1 MNTES
6 ANVRATTLWGF
17 QRLRQKDPVSFNRL
31 DWSNVGQ
38 EIIDELFPIIKGK
51 YGGLPHPPSFLTS
64 TALVE
69 SWRNLSKGDQ
79 KYKTQEWE
87 QQEKDRFAKETNA
100 ASRSRRSRRR
110 DSGDAP
116 CTPPPLNKVTTR
128 KKAKQGPGT
137 PDSAVEYQNEDNI
150 RSDDVNSP
158 VGRQLTYNGPPPVER
173 NDATMDIVGDVEM
186 YSSKCRG
193 ISRAV
198 IDASAVNDK
207 ERVTSGYAH
216 MIGNVHRWMGSYL
229 SNNKGEWP
237 YDPEVAGFLVNPNV
251 KDNEEYSWM
260 CLRTIEEV
268 RDDDGMKEVVSFS
281 FAHRQCT
288 GEAEAGGKLCTNCG
302 KKNQYNFYA
311 MSRNEVKKREEA
323 EKNPLLSGRNDF
335 KKFYTPTIMMPY
347 INELTKQIRVL
358 RTKLWRAEMAKA
370 VMRKEDIDATNV
382 DHDILFDEK
391 MLRDGY
397 ALFQQESEVTER
409 QMMDVL
415 FQECCLVRRR
425 MEERGN
431 AKGHIYTP
439 LMIRFAIMLK
449 RKLSQSNYDFIRQ
462 VFGLPTNGTLCQY
475 TNADTTAEDG
485 IMHET
490 CMQQAQWMEE
500 QNIPLRNFKRY
511 VGLSFD
517 SHTIRSKLGE
527 LCVLPPM
534 CLCVFSASVLINV
547 LFFNSIL
554 SAHQEDCWF
563 CSRCL

>member
-1 MNTES
+1 
-6 ANVRATTLWGF
+6 
-17 QRLRQKDPVSFNRL
+17 
-31 DWSNVGQ
+31 
-38 EIIDELFPIIKGK
+38 
-51 YGGLPHPPSFLTS
+51 
-64 TALVE
+64 
-69 SWRNLSKGDQ
+69 
-79 KYKTQEWE
+79 
-87 QQEKDRFAKETNA
+87 
-100 ASRSRRSRRR
+100 
-110 DSGDAP
+110 
-116 CTPPPLNKVTTR
+116 
-128 KKAKQGPGT
+128 
-137 PDSAVEYQNEDNI
+137 
-150 RSDDVNSP
+150 
-158 VGRQLTYNGPPPVER
+158 
-173 NDATMDIVGDVEM
+173 
-186 YSSKCRG
+186 
-193 ISRAV
+193 
-198 IDASAVNDK
+198 
-207 ERVTSGYAH
+207 
-216 MIGNVHRWMGSYL
+216 
-229 SNNKGEWP
+229 
-237 YDPEVAGFLVNPNV
+237 
-251 KDNEEYSWM
+251 
-260 CLRTIEEV
+260 
-268 RDDDGMKEVVSFS
+268 
-281 FAHRQCT
+281 
-288 GEAEAGGKLCTNCG
+288 
-302 KKNQYNFYA
+302 
-311 MSRNEVKKREEA
+311 
-323 EKNPLLSGRNDF
+323 
-335 KKFYTPTIMMPY
+335 
-347 INELTKQIRVL
+347 
-358 RTKLWRAEMAKA
+358 MAKA

-397 ALFQQESEVTER
+397 ALFKQESEVTER

-449 RKLSQSNYDFIRQ
+449 KKLSQSNYDFIRQ